1 MTTRELHFYDEEA
14 LALRQKL
21 IRRFDNCTVWS
32 AERDGIYF
40 LLLDERARK
49 HTTLCRYTSL
59 AEFEDDQDF
68 LKNQPPGALSG
79 VGAASPAPTP
89 PTREGGNARSF
100 PPEE

>member
-21 IRRFDNCTVWS
+21 IRRFDNCTIWS
-32 AERDGIYF
+32 AERDGVYF

-59 AEFEDDQDF
+59 TEFEEDRDF
-68 LKNQPPGALSG
+68 LASQPPGGLAG
-79 VGAASPAPTP
+79 VGATPAPTP
-89 PTREGGNARSF
+89 PSREGGNARSF
-100 PPEE
+100 PPED

>member
-21 IRRFDNCTVWS
+21 VRRFDNCTVWA
-32 AERDGIYF
+32 AERAGIFY

-49 HTTLCRYTSL
+49 HTTLCIYRDH
-59 AEFEDDQDF
+59 AEFEED
-68 LKNQPPGALSG
+68 
-79 VGAASPAPTP
+79 
-89 PTREGGNARSF
+89 REYLQNL